1 MNACPIGPE
10 WNRLVRAVGEFQAY
24 KDYVESGYQV
34 RTPEAVREK
43 LNMTSYEPS
52 VRINGNLYESEPNL
66 TDRHIEDIYQN
77 YVNLM
82 NRVRAGKAIEFET
95 FRSLMSAYQVINYK
109 NTYIFGQYDRGNA
122 VFITRMNSSPSSK
135 EL

>member
-43 LNMTSYEPS
+43 LNMT
-52 VRINGNLYESEPNL
+52 
-66 TDRHIEDIYQN
+66 
-77 YVNLM
+77 
-82 NRVRAGKAIEFET
+82 
-95 FRSLMSAYQVINYK
+95 
-109 NTYIFGQYDRGNA
+109 
-122 VFITRMNSSPSSK
+122 
-135 EL
+135 